1 MCYPQGLFPHRT
13 SPSHTWPQTQP
24 WSPGAAT
31 RDTSQMALWSTWPE
45 GWIPGVASC
54 PTGEWD
60 RTPSVSWPQGST
72 TTLPS
77 RRSETRGR
85 SRSTACLSTLPSL
98 PVSCVQSPGFVF
110 FLSNLKSEFPE
121 SWNVF
126 FFFPCSAN
134 AGQTGKERKTSR
146 DKTRYPI
153 SASGR
158 GRHSRRR
165 KLRGTTQ
172 VHVACQLLL

>member
-31 RDTSQMALWSTWPE
+31 RDTSQTALWSTWPE

-126 FFFPCSAN
+126 FSFHVVPMPVRPGRRERP
-134 AGQTGKERKTSR
+134 AG
-146 DKTRYPI
+146 TRQDTP
-153 SASGR
+153 SQPQDVA
-158 GRHSRRR
+158 
-165 KLRGTTQ
+165 GT
-172 VHVACQLLL
+172 AEEENSEELPRYM